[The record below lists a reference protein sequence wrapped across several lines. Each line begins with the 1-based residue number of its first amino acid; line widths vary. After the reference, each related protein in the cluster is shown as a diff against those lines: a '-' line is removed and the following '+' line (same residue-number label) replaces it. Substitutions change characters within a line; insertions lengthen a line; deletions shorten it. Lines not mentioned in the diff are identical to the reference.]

1 MTTEREKVLVVI
13 QLSGGNDYLNCIV
26 PYENPHY
33 KDARPH
39 IKITDDQV
47 IPLDNG
53 YGLNPGMGTIKD
65 LYAQGKVAIIH
76 GIGYPVPNRSHFRSM
91 DIWHTAEPAT
101 VGSQGWLGQA
111 VRQLDPAGENV
122 VTAVNF
128 GNGLPRALASPGVP
142 VTSVGDLENYGL
154 LTGVTGQVQRSM
166 ALNVFSRMYTPLVG
180 SDAVMEYLGK
190 TGLDAMRGADIIKEA
205 PLKYSSN
212 VEYPDNPF
220 APSLKGVAQVHFA
233 DLGTRVF
240 YTQYGSFD
248 THTDEVSLQEKLWD
262 DVSQSVAAFYQDL
275 EEHGLGDEVTVLVF
289 SEFGRR
295 VKDNGTGTDHGSG
308 GVSFVIGNQVAGG
321 HYGEYPSL
329 EPSKLIEGDLAY
341 NYDFRGLYTDIL
353 EDWLEV
359 EARSIVNG
367 AFESDPGMS
376 GIPKSY
382 PETYDLTQRDRTTRR
397 PARSAQCV
405 LRVFC

>member
-1 MTTEREKVLVVI
+1 MAEKREKVLVVI

-26 PYENPHY
+26 PFQNGHY

-39 IKITDDQV
+39 IKITDGEM
-47 IPLDNG
+47 IRLDND
-53 YGLNPGMGTIKD
+53 YGLNPGMGAIKD
-65 LYAQGKVAIIH
+65 LYDRGNVAIIH

-91 DIWHTAEPAT
+91 DIWHTAEPTT

-111 VRQLDPAGENV
+111 VRELDPSGSNIL
-122 VTAVNF
+122 TAVNF

-142 VTSVGDLENYGL
+142 VTSVGDLESYGL
-154 LTGVTGQVQRSM
+154 LTGMVGERQRSM
-166 ALNVFSRMYTPLVG
+166 ALSTFSRMYTPATG
-180 SDAVMEYLGK
+180 GDSVMEYLGK

-205 PLKYSSN
+205 PEKYSSN

-220 APSLKGVAQVHFA
+220 AKSLKGVAQVHMA
-233 DLGTRVF
+233 DLGTRIF

-248 THTDEVSLQEKLWD
+248 THTDEVAVQRYLWD
-262 DVSQSVAAFYQDL
+262 DISSSLEAFYQDL
-275 EEHGLGDEVTVLVF
+275 EEHGLGDEVAVLMF

-308 GVSFVIGNQVAGG
+308 GVAFVMGNQVRGG

-329 EPSKLIEGDLAY
+329 DPAKLVEGDLAY
-341 NYDFRGLYTDIL
+341 NFDFRGLYTDIL

-359 EARSIVNG
+359 EARPIVNG
-367 AFESDPGMS
+367 VYEK
-376 GIPKSY
+376 I
-382 PETYDLTQRDRTTRR
+382 R
-397 PARSAQCV
+397 PFLHV
-405 LRVFC
+405 